1 MTALAWAREA
11 GFARNGEPVFAPV
24 SLSLEPGQV
33 IVLTGRNGAGKT
45 TLLRMLAG
53 IIEPARGRCG
63 LAADCNFV
71 GHLPAVKNDLS
82 CRENLAFER
91 ALGPPGA
98 SVPEALA
105 RVGLAG
111 YGRRPARNLS
121 AGQRRRLGLAR
132 LLVRETPV
140 WLLDEP
146 YASLD
151 DDGCR
156 IVDELIEAR
165 AVDGGVILATHQRL
179 PKAGPGLKTVEL
191 APDRAGTDPD
201 AGRGH
206 SVRAALRAAQ

>member
-1 MTALAWAREA
+1 MTTLVTSGVTALAWAREA
-11 GFARNGEPVFAPV
+11 GFSRNGESVFAPV

-53 IIEPARGRCG
+53 ILEPAQGACG
-63 LAADCNFV
+63 LSGDCTFV
-71 GHLPAVKNDLS
+71 GHLPAVKADLS

-91 ALGPPGA
+91 ALGPRGV
-98 SVPEALA
+98 SVAEALA

-111 YGRRPARNLS
+111 LGRRPARSLS

-132 LLVRETPV
+132 LLVREAPV

-156 IVDELIEAR
+156 IVDDLIEGR
-165 AVDGGVILATHQRL
+165 AVDGGVILATHQRVPNRSSGVL
-179 PKAGPGLKTVEL
+179 SVEIVPEPAPAFDRPGS
-191 APDRAGTDPD
+191 AR
-201 AGRGH
+201 
-206 SVRAALRAAQ
+206 